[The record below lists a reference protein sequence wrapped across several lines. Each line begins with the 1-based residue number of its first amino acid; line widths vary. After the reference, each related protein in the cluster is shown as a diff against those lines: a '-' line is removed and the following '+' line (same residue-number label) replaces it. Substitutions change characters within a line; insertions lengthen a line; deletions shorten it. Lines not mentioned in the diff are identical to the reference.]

1 MAESNDFDLY
11 GDLYDDV
18 EEVKPDIKPTISSPP
33 TSTSAIPS
41 YSDNSTSSQQTAQQA
56 QPQHQFQVGTAQ
68 NPAPIH
74 YDPGFGGKPAI
85 LGTTKPNDMP
95 EEGQAIVSF

>member
-18 EEVKPDIKPTISSPP
+18 EEVKPDIKPILSSPP

-41 YSDNSTSSQQTAQQA
+41 YSDNNNSQHQ
-56 QPQHQFQVGTAQ
+56 QPQQQQQQQPHQFQVGTAQ

-95 EEGQAIVSF
+95 EEG